1 MEIRNEAAARASEV
15 AAQAN
20 TAADDPLQTVKEA
33 VGRILVGKEEA
44 LELLLAGFLAE
55 GHVLVEDVPG
65 VGKTLLA
72 KSLAA
77 VLGLSF
83 QRLQCTPDLTPTDVT
98 GFSVYEKASGDF
110 RFRPG
115 PVMTNILLVDEINRA
130 VPRTQSSL
138 LEAMEE
144 RQITVDGQ
152 TYPLP
157 APFLVIATQNPI
169 EHEGTFP
176 LPEAQLDRFLL
187 KIPMGYPT
195 DLEEHAIVARHGS
208 KAPTAPPEPRAS
220 RDDVLDWQS
229 GARSVYVEP
238 SLEHYLVALVR
249 STRDHPAVA
258 FGASPRA
265 SLALHR
271 TAKAL
276 AFLRGRDFVLP
287 DDIQALALPV
297 LVHRLSLRRE
307 ERLRGRT
314 AEQVVLS
321 ILETVPVPVDSRGR

>member
-1 MEIRNEAAARASEV
+1 M
-15 AAQAN
+15 
-20 TAADDPLQTVKEA
+20 
-33 VGRILVGKEEA
+33 GRILVGKEEA
-44 LELLLAGFLAE
+44 LELLLSGLLAE

-77 VLGLSF
+77 ALGFSF

-98 GFSVYEKASGDF
+98 GFSVYEKTMGDF

-115 PVMTNILLVDEINRA
+115 PVMANILLVDEINRA

-144 RQITVDGQ
+144 RQVTVDGQ

-157 APFLVIATQNPI
+157 SPFLVIATQNPI

-195 DLEEHAIVARHGS
+195 ASEEHSIVTRHGAQALA
-208 KAPTAPPEPRAS
+208 APLSPVAS
-220 RDDVLDWQS
+220 REDVLAWQL
-229 GARSVYVEP
+229 GARSVYIDP
-238 SLEHYLVALVR
+238 SLERYLVDLVR

-276 AFLRGRDFVLP
+276 AFLRGRTFVLP
-287 DDIQALALPV
+287 DDIQILALPV

-307 ERLRGRT
+307 DRLRGRT
-314 AEQVVLS
+314 PDQVVRS
-321 ILETVPVPVDSRGR
+321 ILETVPVPVDTKGR